1 MTPVR
6 AYLRRLAVAL
16 CVPLAIPLA
25 AVGPTPARAAV
36 ASCPEVDRTRRATL
50 VVDTSAL
57 EEGAPVVQERVR
69 EGLAVTLRDLE
80 ILPAKQASAPVLR
93 VEIWQLGADDFRYG
107 FAITLE
113 RGEARR
119 VEFRHSGECDACT
132 EGEIVSRVLEA
143 VEGLAADLCA
153 ATEQGDAAP
162 AQTVDDAS
170 VDDEPPPPP
179 PRLDPE
185 EIPRDDEALSTLPP
199 APAPARRPLGA
210 AGKGGLAAVV
220 VGAAAVGVGTALAL
234 RAPIPLDDRPLYVR
248 NTQPPGIAVASAGAG
263 VVLTGVILLI
273 VDRVR
278 AGRPRSSTYATRVG
292 RGGPR

>member
-6 AYLRRLAVAL
+6 AYPRRLSLALGVAL
-16 CVPLAIPLA
+16 LFSVTA
-25 AVGPTPARAAV
+25 GPTSARAAV

-80 ILPAKQASAPVLR
+80 ILPAKQASAPALR
-93 VEIWQLGADDFRYG
+93 VEIWQLGADAFRYG

-132 EGEIVSRVLEA
+132 EGEIVSRVSEA

-153 ATEQGDAAP
+153 ATEQHEGAPPEAVEAAP
-162 AQTVDDAS
+162 AEV
-170 VDDEPPPPP
+170 EPSPPP
-179 PRLDPE
+179 PRVDAAALRE
-185 EIPRDDEALSTLPP
+185 DDALSSTTP
-199 APAPARRPLGA
+199 APAPARRPLSA
-210 AGKGGLAAVV
+210 AGKGGVAAVV
-220 VGAAAVGVGTALAL
+220 LGAAAIGVGSVLAL
-234 RAPIPLDDRPLYVR
+234 REPTPLDDRPLYVR
-248 NTQPPGIAVASAGAG
+248 NTQPPGIAVASTGAG
-263 VVLTGVILLI
+263 VLLTGAILLL

-278 AGRPRSSTYATRVG
+278 AGRPQASTYATRVHHGGG
-292 RGGPR
+292 R